1 MDAEEIQELVEKGI
15 DTTKISQ
22 NKAGSMDMTLRQRW
36 LRTMNYQKVDKLP
49 NMEFG
54 YWEETLADWREQGL
68 PDFIKDEASAYEFFG
83 IENWESVWV
92 NVFLVPGFTPEI
104 ISEDNE
110 YRVYRD
116 AARTLCKIN
125 VEGHK
130 SIPQFLEFGI
140 KNRYDWEMFKEHLD
154 PDDPRRIPDNL
165 EEIAKAYNNSDKP
178 VGINVGSMIGM
189 VRNWIGFEGIAL
201 MTYDDP
207 ELLEEIIEQLCLVV
221 CRVLEKVLP
230 YITVDFGMGWEDICF
245 NSGPIVSPSFMRE
258 IVLPRYKRIT
268 SVLKKHGCHICWTD
282 CDGNINPIA
291 DIFMDGGINCMFPVE
306 VHGGTDPV
314 ALRDRFGDDMRFQGG
329 VCKMKML
336 ESPQA
341 IEAEL
346 YRLLPLVKAGG
357 FVPGVDHRVPAD
369 IPLTTY
375 MYYMK
380 RKRELFNVGGVPQY
394 DESKVE
400 LVNDKVVIPE
410 L

>member
-1 MDAEEIQELVEKGI
+1 MEAEEIQELVEKGI
-15 DTTKISQ
+15 DTSSISQ
-22 NKAGSMDMTLRQRW
+22 NKTDSNEVTLRQRW
-36 LRTMNYQKVDKLP
+36 LRTMNYQNVEKLP

-54 YWEETLADWREQGL
+54 YWDETLHEWRKQGL
-68 PDFIKDEASAYEFFG
+68 PDFVKDEASAYEFFG

-92 NVFLVPGFTPEI
+92 NLGLLPAFPEEI
-104 ISEDNE
+104 ISEDDE

-116 AARTLCKIN
+116 GNRCLCKIN

-130 SIPQFLEFGI
+130 SIPQFLEYGI
-140 KNRYDWEMFKEHLD
+140 KNRADWEQFKERLD
-154 PDDPRRIPDNL
+154 PDDPARIPGNL
-165 EEIAKAYNNSDKP
+165 EEVARTFNNCDKP
-178 VGINVGSMIGM
+178 VGVNIGSMIGIP
-189 VRNWIGFEGIAL
+189 RNLLGFEGIAL

-207 ELLEEIIEQLCLVV
+207 ELLEEIIEQFCLVS
-221 CRVLEKVLP
+221 CRVLEKILP
-230 YITVDFGMGWEDICF
+230 HITVDFGMGWEDICF
-245 NSGPIVSPSFMRE
+245 NSGPIVSPTFMRE
-258 IVLPRYKRIT
+258 VVLPRYKRIT
-268 SVLKKHGCHICWTD
+268 SILRKHGCHICWTD

-314 ALRDRFGDDMRFQGG
+314 ALRERFGYEMRFQGG

-346 YRLLPLVKAGG
+346 HRLLPLVEAGG

-369 IPLTTY
+369 IPFTTY

-380 RKRELFNVGGVPQY
+380 IKRELFNTGGTPQY
-394 DESKVE
+394 DESKVG
-400 LVNDKVVIPE
+400 LVNGKVVIPT